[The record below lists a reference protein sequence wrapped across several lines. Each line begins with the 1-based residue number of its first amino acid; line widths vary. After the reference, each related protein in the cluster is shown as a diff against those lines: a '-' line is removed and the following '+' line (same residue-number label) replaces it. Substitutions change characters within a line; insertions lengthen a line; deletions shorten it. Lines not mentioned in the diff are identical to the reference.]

1 MTLVSERREVPRRTT
16 RPRRA
21 PHPLRAEAVRGFA
34 PWAGAAVF
42 LTVGV
47 LLAGS
52 AGQWQGGWAETR
64 SQLHDGVLTALP
76 LAAAG
81 GCWQGGRERRRRT
94 EELWGTVSRGPLARF
109 VMSALPVAL
118 WPAVGY
124 GAAAAGALLATWPY
138 ATGDRPYFDLLPADM
153 AAAAAA
159 AAAGQVVGRVVASR
173 LATPLL
179 ALAGYVVL
187 GMASTVREGS
197 GRLLNPAFPVRTDTV
212 PVAWQPAAVALW
224 TAGLAA
230 AVVLAHT
237 ARRRYTAL
245 LPLAAAT
252 AAGALLVQAGDG
264 LWHTNPAGS
273 RQVCDTSTTPQIC
286 VNARYGDLLPQ
297 VEVALSGITSRLDG
311 VRNVPVRFED
321 RPGPPGRDEAELPML
336 TPFGWSVM
344 RGRLTDPEQYAWE
357 AAQALQGKGDCDQ
370 ELDVRVRTADDAV
383 THYLAP
389 NPLETAFDEDDAKGS
404 EAERAGLKQ
413 RLAARARLT
422 AMSEEER
429 RAWLSAY
436 FATAGDCDARAVPAL

>member
-1 MTLVSERREVPRRTT
+1 MTLVSERRTAPRRTG

-42 LTVGV
+42 LTLGV

-52 AGQWQGGWAETR
+52 AEQWQGGWAETR
-64 SQLHDGVLTALP
+64 SRLHEGMLIVLP
-76 LAAAG
+76 LASAA

-109 VMSALPVAL
+109 VVAALPVAL
-118 WPAVGY
+118 WTAAGY

-159 AAAGQVVGRVVASR
+159 AVAGQVVGRVVASR

-264 LWHTNPAGS
+264 VWRTNPAGS
-273 RQVCDTSTTPQIC
+273 RQVCDTSTSPQIC
-286 VNARYGDLLPQ
+286 VNARYEKLLPQ
-297 VEVALSGITSRLDG
+297 VTAALSGITGRLEG

-321 RPGPPGRDEAELPML
+321 RPGRPGRDEAELPML
-336 TPFGWSVM
+336 VPLGWSVV
-344 RGRLTDPEQYAWE
+344 RGRLTDPGQYAWE
-357 AAQALQGKGDCDQ
+357 AVQALQDRMDCGAMDA
-370 ELDVRVRTADDAV
+370 RVHTADDAV

-389 NPLETAFDEDDAKGS
+389 SPMEKTFDEHDAAGD
-404 EAERAGLKQ
+404 EAQRTELRR
-413 RLAARARLT
+413 RLAARDRLT
-422 AMSEEER
+422 AMDEDER

-436 FATAGDCDARAVPAL
+436 FATAGDCDARGVPAL